1 MKLRISVDPELC
13 FGAASCVTVSP
24 AHFRLNEHNKAE
36 VLVNGE
42 ELTAGNPIYER
53 IIEADEAKKD
63 ELILSAQS
71 CPVSAISI
79 WDVATGEKLYP
90 KE

>member
-1 MKLRISVDPELC
+1 MKLKISVDPELC

-24 AHFRLNEHNKAE
+24 NHFRLNDKNKAE
-36 VLVNGE
+36 VLENGE
-42 ELTAGNPIYER
+42 DVVAGNPIYER
-53 IIEADEAKKD
+53 IIEANETKME
-63 ELILSAQS
+63 ELVLSAQS

-79 WDVATGEKLYP
+79 WNMDTGERLYP

>member
-1 MKLRISVDPELC
+1 MKLKISVDPNLC

-24 AHFRLNEHNKAE
+24 SHFRLNEQNKAE
-36 VLVNGE
+36 VLENGE

-53 IIEADEAKKD
+53 IIEADEAKRD

-79 WDVATGEKLYP
+79 WDVETGERLYP

>member
-1 MKLRISVDPELC
+1 MKLKISVDPELC

-24 AHFRLNEHNKAE
+24 SHFRLNDKNKAE
-36 VLVNGE
+36 VLENGE
-42 ELTAGNPIYER
+42 DVTPGNPIYER
-53 IIEADEAKKD
+53 IVEADQNKLD

-79 WDVATGEKLYP
+79 WDAETGERLYP

>member
-1 MKLRISVDPELC
+1 MKLKISVDPDLC

-24 AHFRLNEHNKAE
+24 THFRLNDQNKAE
-36 VLVNGE
+36 VLENGE
-42 ELTAGNPIYER
+42 EVTPGNPIYER
-53 IIEADEAKKD
+53 IIEADEAKRD

-79 WDVATGEKLYP
+79 WDVETGERLYP
-90 KE
+90 KD

>member
-24 AHFRLNEHNKAE
+24 DHFRLNDQNKAE
-36 VLVNGE
+36 VMEPGSDIV
-42 ELTAGNPIYER
+42 AGNPIYER

-79 WDVATGEKLYP
+79 WNMDTGEKLYP

>member
-1 MKLRISVDPELC
+1 MKLKISVDPDLC

-24 AHFRLNEHNKAE
+24 THFRLNDQNKAE
-36 VLVNGE
+36 VLENGE
-42 ELTAGNPIYER
+42 EVTPGNPIYER
-53 IIEADEAKKD
+53 IVEADEAKRD

-79 WDVATGEKLYP
+79 WDMETGERLYP
-90 KE
+90 KD